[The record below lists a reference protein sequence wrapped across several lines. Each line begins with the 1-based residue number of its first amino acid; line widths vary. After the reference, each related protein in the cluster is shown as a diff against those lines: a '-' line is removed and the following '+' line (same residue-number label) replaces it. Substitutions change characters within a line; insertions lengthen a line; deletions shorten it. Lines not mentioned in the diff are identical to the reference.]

1 MKEKQGQI
9 WKNYRV
15 CDKHHYQSIS
25 KEPKSIINKQ
35 RFLYHETQRKMFV
48 IVDVYVLG
56 YLWVAGIFF
65 LIKKWEKEVYII
77 EPPYD
82 IKEGLT

>member
-9 WKNYRV
+9 WNNRRV
-15 CDKHHYQSIS
+15 CDKHHDQSIS
-25 KEPKSIINKQ
+25 KEPKSIINMQ
-35 RFLYHETQRKMFV
+35 RLLYHETQRKMFV

-65 LIKKWEKEVYII
+65 SIKKWEKKVYII
-77 EPPYD
+77 EPPYY